1 MSKIKMRCSQCGKSF
16 KSTNARQ
23 LICPE
28 CEEKARRERA
38 AKARGVQPPASVP
51 APVPHPIL
59 PARPAK
65 PAAPPSQ
72 PKQHWLDK
80 QTDVKIA
87 ALEPPAPAR
96 PPRLDIPERRQVGPI
111 PAGASDLGNKTRVA
125 PSSPGQPRQ
134 PGQAH
139 QAGSGAGT
147 LAHDHKARRPDQH
160 KKSEGERSK
169 EGKRAATA
177 PKPKREPRPPTP
189 PFTPTPE
196 QVAAIE
202 QRYLELAQPGEFDG
216 IRTQLSKE
224 LSIPKSAIKKVVRAL
239 RERQEIP
246 SWWDLQPYHG
256 SPEDLERI
264 RTLYLPLLPM
274 PPVGVHKQI
283 AAHLNLPAGT
293 AYQAIKVIRA
303 EMNLPQY
310 NPPENHDAPLNA
322 QEHHISG

>member
-38 AKARGVQPPASVP
+38 AKARGASAPASAP
-51 APVPHPIL
+51 APAPRQIL
-59 PARPAK
+59 SARPAK
-65 PAAPPSQ
+65 PAAPSSQ

-96 PPRLDIPERRQVGPI
+96 PPRLDIPERRQSGPM
-111 PAGASDLGNKTRVA
+111 PTAGVSDPGSKTRVA
-125 PSSPGQPRQ
+125 PSPSGQPGQPRQ
-134 PGQAH
+134 PG
-139 QAGSGAGT
+139 SGAGT
-147 LAHDHKARRPDQH
+147 PAHDHKPRRPDQP
-160 KKSEGERSK
+160 KKGEGERPK
-169 EGKRAATA
+169 EKKRAATT

-189 PFTPTPE
+189 PFAPTPE
-196 QVAAIE
+196 QVEAIE

-216 IRTQLSKE
+216 IRTQISKE
-224 LSIPKSAIKKVVRAL
+224 LDIPKSAIKKVVRAL

-246 SWWDLQPYHG
+246 SWWDLQSYHG

-264 RTLYLPLLPM
+264 RALYLPLLPV
-274 PPVGVHKQI
+274 PAVGVHKQI

-293 AYQAIKVIRA
+293 VYQAIKVLRT

-310 NPPENHDAPLNA
+310 NPPEEHDAPLHA
-322 QEHHISG
+322 QEHHASE